1 MVPSVLPVVS
11 SEVVAVVV
19 LPVVSSE
26 VVAVVGGVVAGVG
39 EGTGGEKDMVE
50 EGGDVTVGS
59 GSGPANRDR
68 DTTTLQH

>member
-1 MVPSVLPVVS
+1 MGLS
-11 SEVVAVVV
+11 V

-26 VVAVVGGVVAGVG
+26 VVAVVGGVVAGVV

-50 EGGDVTVGS
+50 EGGDVTVGC

-68 DTTTLQH
+68 VTTTLH